1 MGATIDL
8 RTLRLRSGEQLREV
22 REVELEPFELGG
34 ERYSAAPTPASAG
47 VTVSRITSGL
57 PFELDFE
64 ARLAGPC
71 MRCLADS
78 IVTTSIRTREYQAT
92 SPGEGDELR
101 TGYVDDDLLDVSAW
115 ARDAVGLALPDQI
128 LCHADCA
135 GLCAACGVDLNI
147 GACTCGPPEPD
158 PRWLP
163 LAELR
168 DRL

>member
-34 ERYSAAPTPASAG
+34 ERYSAAPGRASAG

-57 PFELDFE
+57 LFELDFE

-71 MRCLADS
+71 MRCLADAT
-78 IVTTSIRTREYQAT
+78 VTTSIQTREYQAT